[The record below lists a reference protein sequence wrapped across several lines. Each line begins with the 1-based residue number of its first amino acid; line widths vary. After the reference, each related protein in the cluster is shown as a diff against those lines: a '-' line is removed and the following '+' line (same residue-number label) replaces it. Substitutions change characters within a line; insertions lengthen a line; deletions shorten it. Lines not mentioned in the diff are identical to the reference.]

1 MQRAI
6 STLSDELRR
15 NATRKRYDPRK
26 AHHKAYVRRK
36 YSKYQGMKIVGHPAL
51 RSFVDKRLYDD
62 QSPEAIAGRL
72 RYREKRLPRVSK
84 DSIRRYVK
92 SIYGRRIEAH
102 RVKKK
107 QRRRRRTPYQKLQD
121 RTFIDKRPQYI
132 EKRQRVGDA
141 EGDFVVS
148 GKTGAGILLVIVD
161 RRTRASFLERILRPS
176 CVAVTRACIRIKRRY
191 PEWRTL
197 TTDNDILF
205 QHHKILGATLGIRI
219 YFCHPYH
226 SWEKG
231 TVENTNK
238 YIRKDIP
245 KGSNI
250 SRYSPRRIRAL
261 EAKLNR
267 RPLRCLRYRMPTE
280 VLYKVRRKTK
290 KRRSAPQK
298 SCSD

>member
-1 MQRAI
+1 MRRAI

-15 NATRKRYDPRK
+15 NATRKRYDPQK

-36 YSKYQGMKIVGHPAL
+36 YSKYQGMKIVRHPAL
-51 RSFVDKRLYDD
+51 RSFVDERLYDD
-62 QSPEAIAGRL
+62 LSPEAVAGRL
-72 RYREKRLPRVSK
+72 KYREKRLPRVSK

-92 SIYGRRIEAH
+92 SVYGRRIETY

-107 QRRRRRTPYQKLQD
+107 QRHRRRTPYQKLQD

-141 EGDFVVS
+141 EGDFVIS
-148 GKTGAGILLVIVD
+148 GKTGTGILLAVVD
-161 RRTRASFLERILRPS
+161 RRIRVSFLERILRPS
-176 CVAVTRACIRIKRRY
+176 CAAVTRSCLRIKRRY

-205 QHHKILGATLGIRI
+205 RHHKILEKTLCIRI
-219 YFCHPYH
+219 YFCRPYH

-245 KGSNI
+245 KGSDI
-250 SRYSPRRIRAL
+250 SRHSPGRIRAI

-267 RPLRCLRYRMPTE
+267 RPLRCLRYRTPVEM
-280 VLYKVRRKTK
+280 LYEARRKTK